1 MSFADD
7 SAVTG
12 RVMMMGAHNEQLG
25 QPAAKHRKKTKK
37 LVKKLCVFT

>member
-25 QPAAKHRKKTKK
+25 QPAAKHRKK
-37 LVKKLCVFT
+37 LRSW